1 VWVGFYWFVYG
12 LLAMTQYPKTSK
24 LGWRRRRSPSVSKE
38 YAMTV
43 MRIEIPA
50 KKTEMFT
57 WVVSGLQDS
66 RVEFEAKYDE
76 EEKQWVINLL

>member
-1 VWVGFYWFVYG
+1 
-12 LLAMTQYPKTSK
+12 MK
-24 LGWRRRRSPSVSKE
+24 
-38 YAMTV
+38 V

-76 EEKQWVINLL
+76 EEKQWVINLM

>member
-1 VWVGFYWFVYG
+1 
-12 LLAMTQYPKTSK
+12 
-24 LGWRRRRSPSVSKE
+24 
-38 YAMTV
+38 MTV
-43 MRIEIPA
+43 MRIQIPA

-76 EEKQWVINLL
+76 EEKEWCVANSDSELIGWPDDGGIRFADNDEEKAHAERVAEKE